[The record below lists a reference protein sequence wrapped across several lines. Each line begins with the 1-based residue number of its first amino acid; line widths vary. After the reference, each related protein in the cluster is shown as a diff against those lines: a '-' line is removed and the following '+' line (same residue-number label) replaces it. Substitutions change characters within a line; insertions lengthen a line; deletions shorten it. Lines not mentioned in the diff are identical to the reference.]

1 MNMNEPP
8 SLLRN
13 DLSGGNGWL
22 QVKLEGRRSNRSA
35 LGATVVV
42 TAEGRR
48 QAQAVLSQTSYYSVD
63 DLRLHFGLGG
73 AQEASSVEIR
83 WPSGKV
89 ETLRNIQPGQVL
101 KIREK

>member
-1 MNMNEPP
+1 
-8 SLLRN
+8 
-13 DLSGGNGWL
+13 
-22 QVKLEGRRSNRSA
+22 
-35 LGATVVV
+35 
-42 TAEGRR
+42 
-48 QAQAVLSQTSYYSVD
+48 
-63 DLRLHFGLGG
+63 LHFGLGG